1 MNLPR
6 GERIA
11 LIGTGAVAEEVVQ
24 IFGADRFVAC
34 FTDAAYAAGAR
45 VDIPIVTDIE
55 RLPGVATHF
64 VLGFSGHAARDRLR
78 DRLLALGLQR
88 AAPLVAPMAQVSP
101 SAVLAP
107 GVMIGHFVCV
117 GPRVEIGADTL
128 VMHTASIAHDSH
140 VGADVFCGQG
150 AKISGHARVGARS
163 ALGAKRGRRARR
175 GDRRRR
181 RYRVRRRVFP
191 GRGRWLSGDRKPGAA
206 GGAARA
212 PVAPTGRCR
221 PAARPDPTR
230 FVVLPQQTDPTRST
244 SR

>member
-1 MNLPR
+1 MNLPG

-78 DRLLALGLQR
+78 DRLLALGLRR

-163 ALGAKRGRRARR
+163 ALGANA
-175 GDRRRR
+175 
-181 RYRVRRRVFP
+181 VV
-191 GRGRWLSGDRKPGAA
+191 GRGVAIGADVDIASGAVCFRDVADGYRAIGNP
-206 GGAARA
+206 ARL
-212 PVAPTGRCR
+212 VAP
-221 PAARPDPTR
+221 PAPR
-230 FVVLPQQTDPTRST
+230 
-244 SR
+244 